1 MHGRRRNFTD
11 FRAYGLP
18 CMTDDKST
26 TKIGVNKATL
36 FEDASV

>member
-1 MHGRRRNFTD
+1 MAGEGISQILEHMD
-11 FRAYGLP
+11 CL